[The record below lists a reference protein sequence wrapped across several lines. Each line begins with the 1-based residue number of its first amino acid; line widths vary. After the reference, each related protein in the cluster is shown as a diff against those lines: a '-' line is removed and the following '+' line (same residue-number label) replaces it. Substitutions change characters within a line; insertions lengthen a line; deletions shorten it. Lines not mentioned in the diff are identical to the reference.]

1 MNDDTGGY
9 NIRLVFKNALNYYNN
24 GIQNLKNKKDVF
36 INAVIEEDI
45 KDNKDKIS
53 KLITDLESNNYSQ
66 KLDQNREVLCSC
78 LRGYI
83 SYLETTKHWIS
94 MNLKISSL
102 PNIDLTKTNNEIE
115 LSEKILKESCQDHN
129 L

>member
-53 KLITDLESNNYSQ
+53 KLITDLESNN
-66 KLDQNREVLCSC
+66 
-78 LRGYI
+78 
-83 SYLETTKHWIS
+83 
-94 MNLKISSL
+94 
-102 PNIDLTKTNNEIE
+102 
-115 LSEKILKESCQDHN
+115 
-129 L
+129 